1 MEESIRRQM
10 TEYNRIFKEEDGL
23 YREVSRRLDLP
34 ETELWILY
42 LLRLEGGCT
51 QRELRERML
60 QARQSV
66 NTALK
71 AMEQRGEISMTP
83 AEGDRRSR
91 TIRLTERGEALAA
104 EAADPVLAA
113 EAEAMASLT
122 AAERETLLRLWAKYV
137 AELAKGLGSGRG
149 GAQA

>member
-42 LLRLEGGCT
+42 LLRLEGSCT
-51 QRELRERML
+51 QRELRKRML

-71 AMEQRGEISMTP
+71 AMEQRGVISMVPT
-83 AEGDRRSR
+83 EGDRRSR

-113 EAEAMASLT
+113 EAAAMASLT

-137 AELAKGLGSGRG
+137 AELAKGLGSGKG

>member
-1 MEESIRRQM
+1 MEETIRRQM
-10 TEYNRIFKEEDGL
+10 TEYNRLFKEEDGL
-23 YREVSRRLDLP
+23 YRAASRRLDLP

-42 LLRLEGGCT
+42 LLRLEGSCT
-51 QRELRERML
+51 QRELRERMV

-71 AMEQRGEISMTP
+71 AMERRGVIAMTP

-104 EAADPVLAA
+104 EAADPILAA
-113 EAEAMASLT
+113 EAAAMASLSER
-122 AAERETLLRLWAKYV
+122 ERETLLRLWEKYV
-137 AELAKGLGSGRG
+137 AALAKGLGHRESGE
-149 GAQA
+149 QA

>member
-23 YREVSRRLDLP
+23 YREASRRLDLP

-42 LLRLEGGCT
+42 LLRLEGSCT
-51 QRELRERML
+51 QRELRNRMV

-71 AMEQRGEISMTP
+71 AMERKGVIAMAA

-104 EAADPVLAA
+104 EAADPILAA
-113 EAEAMASLT
+113 EAMAMASLT
-122 AAERETLLRLWAKYV
+122 AQERETLLRLWEKYV
-137 AELAKGLGSGRG
+137 AALAKGMRSGKG
-149 GAQA
+149 GEQP

>member
-1 MEESIRRQM
+1 MEEVIRRQM
-10 TEYNRIFKEEDGL
+10 TEYNRLFKEEDGL

-42 LLRLEGGCT
+42 LLRLEGSCT
-51 QRELRERML
+51 QRELRERMV

-71 AMEQRGEISMTP
+71 AMERKGVITMAPVE
-83 AEGDRRSR
+83 EDRRSR

-104 EAADPVLAA
+104 KAADPILAA
-113 EAEAMASLT
+113 EAAAMASLT
-122 AAERETLLRLWAKYV
+122 ARERETLLGLWGKYV
-137 AELAKGLGSGRG
+137 AELAKGLGG
-149 GAQA
+149 GKGGEQT

>member
-91 TIRLTERGEALAA
+91 TIRLTERGEGLSA
-104 EAADPVLAA
+104 EAAEPVLAA

-137 AELAKGLGSGRG
+137 AELAKGLGSGKG

>member
-1 MEESIRRQM
+1 MEEAIRRQM
-10 TEYNRIFKEEDGL
+10 MEYNRLFKEEDGL

-42 LLRLEGGCT
+42 LLRLEGSCT

-71 AMEQRGEISMTP
+71 AMEQRGLISMTP

-91 TIRLTERGEALAA
+91 TICLTERGEALAA
-104 EAADPVLAA
+104 KAADPILAA
-113 EAEAMASLT
+113 EAAAMASLT
-122 AAERETLLRLWAKYV
+122 ARERETLLGLWEKYV
-137 AELAKGLGSGRG
+137 AELAKGLGG
-149 GAQA
+149 GKGGEQT

>member
-1 MEESIRRQM
+1 MEEVIRRQM
-10 TEYNRIFKEEDGL
+10 TEYNRLFKEEDGL

-42 LLRLEGGCT
+42 LLRLEGSCT
-51 QRELRERML
+51 QRELRERMV

-71 AMEQRGEISMTP
+71 AMERKGVITMAP
-83 AEGDRRSR
+83 AEEDRRSR

-104 EAADPVLAA
+104 KAADPILAV
-113 EAEAMASLT
+113 EAAAMASLT
-122 AAERETLLRLWAKYV
+122 ARERETLLGLWGKYV
-137 AELAKGLGSGRG
+137 AELAKGLGG
-149 GAQA
+149 GKGGEQT